1 MKPAHPAGAIAAL
14 ALCVLGPVW
23 AKERT
28 GANVRLT
35 QAPQA
40 TQELVDAVIAADTA
54 LFTAVFDT
62 CDVDALAGMVTD
74 DLEFFHDKHGRTAS
88 SGAEFIASIRAKC
101 EGQRDGS
108 NFLSRRELVH
118 AGLET
123 WPLPG
128 YGAMQ
133 VGEHRFHALEQGQPD
148 RLVETGRFTHVWK
161 NEDGRWR
168 LARVLSYDHV
178 IVR

>member
-1 MKPAHPAGAIAAL
+1 MKHACFAGALAAL
-14 ALCVLGPVW
+14 ALCALGP
-23 AKERT
+23 ARAEEHA

-35 QAPQA
+35 PAAAA
-40 TQELVDAVIAADTA
+40 TSELVAAVTAADTA
-54 LFTAVFDT
+54 LFAAVFDT
-62 CDVDALAGMVTD
+62 CDIDALAAMVTD
-74 DLEFFHDKHGRTAS
+74 DMEFFHDKHGQTAR
-88 SGAEFIASIRAKC
+88 SGAEFIDSIRAKC
-101 EGQRDGS
+101 DGQRDGS

-118 AGLET
+118 ASLET

-128 YGAMQ
+128 YGALQ
-133 VGEHRFHALEQGQPD
+133 SGEHRFYALAEGQPD

-161 NEDGRWR
+161 NEEGRWR